1 MNDGEQFDLSARLA
15 QLMLVVLIGCFLF
28 LTLYGI
34 KELSI
39 PITVAFLVTLMLN
52 PFVDF
57 LEGTGLPR
65 IAATLIVFSVF
76 VAALYAG
83 VSILVPLIQDQVKSI
98 ADEWPEIHKRGNAFL
113 AQGSAL
119 LTAKLPSFVK
129 IEKIR
134 IDQLLTMGAAE
145 VKAVVESL
153 KSHLGQVVTH
163 LIITPIIT
171 IIFLLQGDDIFRALI
186 RIVPNRYFEMSL
198 LIVHR
203 VKQQITG
210 YIRGLAIQ
218 LLINVAIFAVGFK
231 LIGLNYGFTMGVI
244 AGSLNFIPYIGP
256 VIGIIPAL
264 AIGVMQGSE
273 VTLLVLVVFSLA
285 HLFDNV
291 FTQPVILAR
300 SAELH
305 PLLAILGLITCQQ
318 LFGVVGMII
327 AIPLV
332 GILLVTIEVMHHS
345 LRSFRII

>member
-1 MNDGEQFDLSARLA
+1 MNDSGQLDLSARLA
-15 QLMLVVLIGCFLF
+15 QLLLLALIACFLF
-28 LTLYGI
+28 LTFFGI

-39 PITVAFLVTLMLN
+39 PITVAFLITLLLN

-57 LEGTGLPR
+57 LEGMGTPR
-65 IAATLIVFSVF
+65 IAATLFVFSVF
-76 VAALYAG
+76 ILLVYLI
-83 VSILVPLIQDQVKSI
+83 VSVLVPLVQDQVKSI
-98 ADEWPEIHKRGNAFL
+98 ADDWPEIQKRSNVFL
-113 AQGSAL
+113 AQGANAL
-119 LTAKLPSFVK
+119 AQKLPSFVK
-129 IEKIR
+129 IEKLR
-134 IDQLLTMGAAE
+134 MDQLLAMGAVEA
-145 VKAVVESL
+145 KAFVDAL
-153 KSHLGQVVTH
+153 KSHLGTVVTH
-163 LIITPIIT
+163 MIITPIIT

-218 LLINVAIFAVGFK
+218 LLINVAIFAIGFK
-231 LIGLNYGFTMGVI
+231 MIGLNYGFTMGVI

-273 VTLLVLVVFSLA
+273 MTLLVLVVFAAA

-345 LRSFRII
+345 LKAFRII

>member
-1 MNDGEQFDLSARLA
+1 MRERLDWSARLA
-15 QLMLVVLIGCFLF
+15 QFTLFALVIAFLF
-28 LTLYGI
+28 LTLYGV

-57 LEGTGLPR
+57 LESAGVPR
-65 IAATLIVFSVF
+65 LAATMIVFALF
-76 VAALYAG
+76 VGALYAA
-83 VSILVPLIQDQVKSI
+83 VSILVPLVQDQVKSI
-98 ADEWPEIHKRGNAFL
+98 AAEWPEINKRSNAFL
-113 AQGSAL
+113 AQGSQIL
-119 LTAKLPSFVK
+119 SQKLPSFIK
-129 IEKIR
+129 IER
-134 IDQLLTMGAAE
+134 IKVDQLLDMGAAE
-145 VKAVVESL
+145 VKAVAESL
-153 KSHLGQVVTH
+153 KSHLHVVLTH

-171 IIFLLQGDDIFRALI
+171 IIFLLQGDDIYRAII
-186 RIVPNRYFEMSL
+186 RMIPNRYFEMTL
-198 LIVHR
+198 LIVYR
-203 VKQQITG
+203 VKHQITG

-218 LLINVAIFAVGFK
+218 LLINVVIFAVGFK

-244 AGSLNFIPYIGP
+244 AGSLNFIPYVGP

-273 VTLLVLVVFSLA
+273 ITLLVLVVFALA

-345 LRSFRII
+345 LKAFRII